1 MNGPHDKKLIQIR
14 PLFFSNNTSTD
25 TKEEIKILL
34 GVSEIKEYERFL
46 DLPTVVG
53 RKKKDELEFHKR

>member
-34 GVSEIKEYERFL
+34 GVSEIKEYMKGSWIYRRWWEE
-46 DLPTVVG
+46 
-53 RKKKDELEFHKR
+53 KKRRA